1 MKKENHYDIIIVG
14 AGVSGLVAA
23 TKCEQSGFS
32 TLLIEAADEVGGRVQ
47 TDTVDGFTLERGFQ
61 VLIDTYEKAKELLDF
76 EALDLKSFQPG
87 AKIFDEKGS
96 FSIADPTRKIA
107 ALPSTALS
115 RVGSLSDKIKMLTL
129 SKKLQT
135 KTLTEVFEG
144 ERQTTL
150 NYLKDFG
157 FSEKIID
164 NFFRPFFG
172 GIFLERELAT
182 DAAMFRFVFRNFSKG
197 SACIPANGMGEIP
210 KQLKAKLKSTEIRL
224 NTKVAKINH
233 DPSIELAD
241 GSIIKASKIII
252 ACNPDHLLTQIDHP
266 ILWNHT
272 TTMYFSG
279 EKNLPLL
286 NGTIGLDARKTS
298 SINNFARHDEVVP
311 NCAPSDKS
319 LWSVTLRGNQKPD
332 EVKGDLAAI
341 LHVDESRF
349 EFLKLYH
356 IKHALPKVDMP
367 ALDLPAEQ
375 TQVTQHIH
383 LAGDYLTNASIDGA
397 MRSGERAAQAITE
410 TLELIPGLNME

>member
-1 MKKENHYDIIIVG
+1 MKKKNYYDIIIVG
-14 AGVSGLVAA
+14 AGVAGLIAA
-23 TKCEQSGFS
+23 EKCERSGFS
-32 TLLIEAADEVGGRVQ
+32 TLLIESDHEVGGRVQ
-47 TDTVDGFTLERGFQ
+47 SDQIEGFTLERGFQ

-76 EALDLKSFQPG
+76 EALNLKSFQPG

-135 KTLTEVFEG
+135 KTIAEVFEG

-157 FSEKIID
+157 FSEKIIE
-164 NFFRPFFG
+164 NFFKPFFG
-172 GIFLERELAT
+172 GIFLERELTT

-197 SACIPANGMGEIP
+197 NACIPAKGMGEIP
-210 KQLKAKLKSTEIRL
+210 KQLKSKLQSTEIRL
-224 NTKVAKINH
+224 NTKVARVNN
-233 DPSIELAD
+233 DPSIELDD
-241 GSIIKASKIII
+241 GTLLKASKIII
-252 ACNPDHLLTQIDHP
+252 ACNPDHLLSQLDHH
-266 ILWNHT
+266 ISWNRT

-279 EKNLPLL
+279 DKSLPSM
-286 NGTIGLDARKTS
+286 NDTIGLDARVNS

-319 LWSVTLRGNQKPD
+319 LWSVTVRGNQTHQ
-332 EVKGDLAAI
+332 EVKQDLVN
-341 LHVDESRF
+341 LLKVKESQLK
-349 EFLKLYH
+349 FLKQYN
-356 IKHALPKVDMP
+356 INHALPVLDSP
-367 ALDLPAEQ
+367 ALNLPAEQ
-375 TQVTQHIH
+375 TQVTQHVH

-397 MRSGERAAQAITE
+397 MRAGESAAQAITE
-410 TLELIPGLNME
+410 TLEVMA